1 MKQNNQS
8 TSPKD
13 YFRKSMS
20 SFLKSF
26 VYFALGFYNL
36 ARRGYDKL
44 TKNAVLVIYFASVTF
59 LLVGWLITYADMKTR
74 LTTQIWRSD
83 SLKLKLD
90 SINELNSKTAEYSK
104 FVDK

>member
-1 MKQNNQS
+1 MKQNDQS
-8 TSPKD
+8 TSPKN
-13 YFRKSMS
+13 YFRKSGS

-26 VYFALGFYNL
+26 VYLAFGFYNL
-36 ARRGYDKL
+36 ARRGYNKL
-44 TKNAVLVIYFASVTF
+44 TKDSVLAIYFASVTF
-59 LLVGWLITYADMKTR
+59 LLIGWLITYADMKTR

-83 SLKLKLD
+83 SLKLKRD

>member
-1 MKQNNQS
+1 MNQNNQS
-8 TSPKD
+8 TSPKN
-13 YFRKSMS
+13 YFRKSVS

-26 VYFALGFYNL
+26 VYLAFGFYNL
-36 ARRGYDKL
+36 ARRGYNKL
-44 TKNAVLVIYFASVTF
+44 TKNAVLAIYFASVAF
-59 LLVGWLITYADMKTR
+59 LLIGRLITYADMKTR

-90 SINELNSKTAEYSK
+90 SISELNSKTAEYSK

>member
-1 MKQNNQS
+1 MIDFSEN
-8 TSPKD
+8 KD
-13 YFRKSMS
+13 SNFK
-20 SFLKSF
+20 K
-26 VYFALGFYNL
+26 
-36 ARRGYDKL
+36 
-44 TKNAVLVIYFASVTF
+44 AVIVISAILLLILSVSWLVCYVH
-59 LLVGWLITYADMKTR
+59 MKTR